1 MARAVV
7 AVCWL
12 VVAGLGVAA
21 LARIV
26 EWDGLWWPFVLLDA
40 LTTIAYLPAW
50 LIAVLACALRRL
62 GLALA
67 ALALVACQ
75 ILFLLPEWSAAAP
88 LPRWAA
94 RAPVLRLV
102 DANVSAFNPT
112 TARYAAV
119 IRAARADLVTL
130 EEATPPQVAALEATG
145 ALARLHYR
153 YQVDWENPFAFLVAS
168 RYPLDRVHTVFGNGE
183 PLAVSATVQL
193 PSGPLHLLVVHTVA
207 PVPVSWRAWESD
219 LGIVAR
225 LVRHLGTRR
234 LLVVGDFNATWG
246 NRGFAG
252 IIGTGLS
259 DAAAA
264 RADPL
269 AMTWPQGF
277 VLPPFVRIDHV
288 LTGADVAVRTL
299 VTRPGPGS
307 DHRALVATVALR
319 RG

>member
-1 MARAVV
+1 MV
-7 AVCWL
+7 ALCWL
-12 VVAGLGVAA
+12 VVAVLGVVA
-21 LARIV
+21 LVRIV
-26 EWDGLWWPFVLLDA
+26 AWDGLWWPFVLIDA

-50 LIAVLACALRRL
+50 LIAVVACALRRV

-67 ALALVACQ
+67 AVALVVCQ
-75 ILFLLPEWSAAAP
+75 VLFLLPEWSAATP

-94 RAPVLRLV
+94 RAPALRLL
-102 DANVSAFNPT
+102 DANVSAFNPA
-112 TARYAAV
+112 TARYAAL
-119 IRAARADLVTL
+119 IRAARPDLVTL

-145 ALARLHYR
+145 ALARLRYR

-168 RYPLDRVHTVFGNGE
+168 RYPLRAVHTVFGNGE
-183 PLAVSATVQL
+183 PLAVSATLQL

-225 LVRHLGTRR
+225 LVRHLGTHR

-246 NRGFAG
+246 NRGFAE

-264 RADPL
+264 RAHPL

-277 VLPPFVRIDHV
+277 LLPPFVRIDHV
-288 LTGADVAVRTL
+288 LTGAELAVETL
-299 VTRPGPGS
+299 ATRPAPGS
-307 DHRALVATVALR
+307 DHRALVATIALR
-319 RG
+319 PRR